1 MHADSPGICAKD
13 ERSLKAIKHR
23 KSKLTLWESSFMT
36 LYRFNRESIT
46 YRIELYKN
54 HISLYMY
61 NIPLTRYNSYQIELR
76 EFENTDSLKPCLQGK
91 RLFELKTKNIQ

>member
-1 MHADSPGICAKD
+1 MPRSSLSQAICYLERKHECSTMHADSPGIFAKD

-46 YRIELYKN
+46 YRTI
-54 HISLYMY
+54 
-61 NIPLTRYNSYQIELR
+61 
-76 EFENTDSLKPCLQGK
+76 
-91 RLFELKTKNIQ
+91 